1 MKEFYKSKTNWVAIV
16 GFLFT
21 ILSAIDVTKLPPDV
35 QKWAGPMLA
44 LLVLVARNWN
54 TRKQ

>member
-21 ILSAIDVTKLPPDV
+21 VLSAIDVTKLPPDV
-35 QKWAGPMLA
+35 QKWAGPALA

-54 TRKQ
+54 TRK